1 MSILNK
7 LNSDGSNLSKLDGT
21 TPNSPNL
28 SDSKL
33 EGNLRSGNS
42 NLTKLS
48 GTTPTNPDLAGSK
61 LHNLYSTIGN
71 PSLRDKPQPSN
82 LDPNVAA
89 AKYLDNLPR

>member
-7 LNSDGSNLSKLDGT
+7 LNNNDSNLSKLDGI
-21 TPNSPNL
+21 TPTIPNL

-33 EGNLRSGNS
+33 KNNLTGGDS
-42 NLTKLS
+42 NLTNLN
-48 GTTPTNPDLAGSK
+48 GITPKSPDLAGSK

>member
-71 PSLRDKPQPSN
+71 PSL
-82 LDPNVAA
+82 
-89 AKYLDNLPR
+89 

>member
-42 NLTKLS
+42 NLTKL
-48 GTTPTNPDLAGSK
+48 D
-61 LHNLYSTIGN
+61 
-71 PSLRDKPQPSN
+71 RD
-82 LDPNVAA
+82 
-89 AKYLDNLPR
+89 YLICLKCSY